1 MRRLWSFQPV
11 LGVSKPRCSG
21 LLRLLLRAQ
30 VPRETHLPCEV
41 LKAGNLDTGAANH
54 GSINI
59 QLRSKQVN
67 NKKETRKT
75 KQKKKN
81 YRKKDIKDL
90 KKNKKDK
97 TNIIVSLLKT
107 VRLRNRY
114 LFLIFINIIF
124 SQP

>member
-41 LKAGNLDTGAANH
+41 LEAGNLDTGAANH

-67 NKKETRKT
+67 NKKETRKN
-75 KQKKKN
+75 KQKKEK
-81 YRKKDIKDL
+81 L
-90 KKNKKDK
+90 
-97 TNIIVSLLKT
+97 
-107 VRLRNRY
+107 
-114 LFLIFINIIF
+114 
-124 SQP
+124 P